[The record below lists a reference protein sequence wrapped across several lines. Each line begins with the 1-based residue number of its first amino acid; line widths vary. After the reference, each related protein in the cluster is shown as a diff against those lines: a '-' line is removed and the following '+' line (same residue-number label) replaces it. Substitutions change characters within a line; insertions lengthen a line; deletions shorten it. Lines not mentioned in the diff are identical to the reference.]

1 MKKLNEE
8 EYKKLSISE
17 FSKAAEKYETDQA
30 GIYKMCRNDYP
41 PILAEIEKE
50 DFETLLDIDCGTA
63 PMISLLKE
71 KYPSKKYTGI
81 DLTPKMI
88 EVAKSKNLDNTEFVV
103 GDAENLPFKNNSFD
117 IIINSQSFHHYPNP
131 QNFFNEVSRVLKP
144 NGKLILRDNTSAKWV
159 LWIMNNIELPL
170 ANLIGHGDVKAHS
183 LDEVREYCKI
193 SNLKVEKLEHRFPHR
208 LHLVAR
214 KEK

>member
-1 MKKLNEE
+1 MAKNKKW
-8 EYKKLSISE
+8 
-17 FSKAAEKYETDQA
+17 
-30 GIYKMCRNDYP
+30 
-41 PILAEIEKE
+41 
-50 DFETLLDIDCGTA
+50 LLDIGCGTA

-81 DLTPKMI
+81 DLTPRMI
-88 EVAKSKNLDNTEFVV
+88 EVAKSKNLDNAEFIV
-103 GDAENLPFKNNSFD
+103 GDAENLPFKDNSFD

-131 QNFFNEVSRVLKP
+131 QSFFNEVSRVLKP

-159 LWIMNNIELPL
+159 LWIINNIELP
-170 ANLIGHGDVKAHS
+170 HVKAHS
-183 LDEVREYCKI
+183 LDEIREYCKI